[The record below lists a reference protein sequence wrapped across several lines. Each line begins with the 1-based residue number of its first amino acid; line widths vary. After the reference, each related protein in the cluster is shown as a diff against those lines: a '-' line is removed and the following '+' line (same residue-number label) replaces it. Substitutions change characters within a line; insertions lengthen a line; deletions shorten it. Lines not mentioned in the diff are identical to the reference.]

1 MSIPKGSRF
10 GRYVVTAPAAK
21 SPNGGRRRVWVECVC
36 GFRRR
41 ILERDLVIG
50 RSTGCPSGR
59 CREAWKAEEA
69 RREERDLTL
78 RDAID
83 ELAELCPGGSIE
95 LAASRVLR
103 AGKLGNIDPDRKGK
117 TPRAAVLHERTRR
130 AVLLAQEATRSRDP
144 DGFTEAVKRAL
155 QLDTPVPT
163 PAPLPAPKPPSRNP
177 RENDTQLHLF
187 TPNSQFT

>member
-1 MSIPKGSRF
+1 MAAGKTLG
-10 GRYVVTAPAAK
+10 YVVPAPAAK
-21 SPNGGRRRVWVECVC
+21 SPNGGRRRVWAECVC

-41 ILERDLVIG
+41 LLERDLLIG
-50 RSTGCPSGR
+50 RSKGCSSGR

-103 AGKLGNIDPDRKGK
+103 AGKSGNIDPDPRGK

-130 AVLLAQEATRSRDP
+130 AVLLAQDVTRTRDP
-144 DGFTEAVKRAL
+144 NGFAEAVKRAL
-155 QLDTPVPT
+155 QLDTPIPT
-163 PAPLPAPKPPSRNP
+163 PAPLPAPKRPSRNP
-177 RENDTQLHLF
+177 RENDSQLHLF
-187 TPNSQFT
+187 GSNQATINQG